1 MLANVAIDTCSTGCL
16 MTEHAADELSLE
28 GQMSQFTLR
37 GVTDA
42 ENSMMSL
49 KTQVEVSSMDGRFN
63 RILRGVRVIPVITD
77 DTKALDWRPYLSAYG
92 IEGVPPAREGQIDLL
107 IGMNYP
113 RFLKQYDF
121 KEVRSNFALIKNDL
135 GWAGCGVADRK
146 EILEGNTFKISY
158 SNPFILDEEDSDYSE
173 DAEEG
178 DDRDEM
184 IDNMMC
190 LLASGRQASSA
201 DIKQLIELIQSSTLY
216 DNFPESGMTVEEERC
231 LKMLQDTYEVVNGRA
246 IISPLW
252 KEGQPSGFI
261 NNYRHALKRLKSI
274 LHKMPEDHFDCID
287 KIFEDYLQK
296 GLIDEITDE
305 VNNPHEEHAIW
316 WAHFPVMNPNSE
328 TTPVRPVMDGKA
340 PCINGKSIN
349 DHCFHCG
356 PCLINDLTQVLL
368 RYRKYNVAFSGDIS
382 KMFLKIL
389 VPEEYRKYSRFIWC
403 QKDDHS
409 KLRYFQFKGHV
420 FGKVC
425 SPTCAIWVTQRNAE
439 DHRAEMPRAAEAVL
453 KSTLVDDTLDSVP
466 TPEEGV
472 QVIRDLEKMCRDI
485 GLVISKFSTTSKEV
499 AQALPPEITKS
510 DNMILFEDFHRQGI
524 EYGGLDYKPGTVP
537 KAPTMRT
544 LGMYHKMV
552 DDTLGFVAYTP
563 DSNLEWTKTKCLSQ
577 AMKIFDPLGYA
588 VPVML
593 EPKLIMQQ
601 LWRRKTEW
609 TDVLTPDELS
619 RWSDWLPNLPRME
632 QLQFKRLLMPG
643 LPEDFESV
651 QVHVFTDASAEAF
664 ASVAYIRITYTDGR
678 PIYTNFIQAK
688 NNIAPIKVKRTIPK
702 LELMSIHQGARL
714 ADHVCRVLEIPRKDV
729 TIWSDSKTALQWLR
743 MESTTLLLVVHN
755 YCEKTKALFPVE
767 QTRWVP
773 GPENP
778 ADVATRPKMVVD
790 MADLP
795 QWTEG
800 PRFLKDPPDSWPTLP
815 ELEKTSE
822 VMEGVKKDFK
832 LFSAFTTLK
841 VITRAMAQRQREKD
855 FIMNTNNYSS
865 YGYTLRVVTHMIRF
879 MRILKERRQ
888 ATKEGR
894 PIPRPA
900 PLRLGIKT
908 VTEYAY
914 GKKIKGKREII
925 AKKTNVSTYFP
936 EGVPQV
942 IPTKRERE
950 EAELRLVRQH
960 QLKFFEKEIDDL
972 KSGRDLLQSNK
983 LCRLGAEV
991 VPHKSCFGRDFEVL
1005 RLGGRIASAPHLCE
1019 RMRKPFVL
1027 HPNDELVKRMIQHYH
1042 SVVLHHMGGLKCL
1055 TGEINRSRW
1064 IVGSVAHLKRIL
1076 RECYHCRKLRPRPTV
1091 QRMAPLPHSRIP
1103 GEGERRLAAFTVTS
1117 LDVAGPWLT
1126 SQGRGKSKT
1135 KRWLLIFRCAMYGA
1149 VHLEIL
1155 HSMDTG
1161 SFLMAL
1167 SRFAAYASR
1176 PKRIYCDRGRNFV
1189 RGDKEIEL
1197 VWDRICTDEVA
1208 NNEHKIEFVFSPAEA
1223 PHFNGLIERMVGEA
1237 KKNLEAVLSSDEN
1250 QISDEALETSFKIV
1264 QRLLN
1269 NRPIGILTSVDPRD
1283 PEPITPAHFLMNGN
1297 INEDIVPP
1305 KAFLEGTETLAE
1317 KYWFIQSQMDKF
1329 WTRFCRSLTPHLREH
1344 NKWITKRKEVQVGD
1358 VVCII
1363 EDSNDPDSH
1372 YKVGIIQ
1379 EVTPGLDGMIRRVQ
1393 IRVKDGKTL
1402 DRGLNRIYVLVP
1414 KEKLHP
1420 EKESSNEPSPEEE
1433 SSNEPSP
1440 ERESPK
1446 EPSPTKEGP
1455 KEPSPERE
1463 SSKEPRV
1470 KEPPRR
1476 SKRLKRN
1483 QEAKATALLSMKY
1496 PVDSGYNNCTLFA

>member
-1 MLANVAIDTCSTGCL
+1 MNGGKTNLFLVTARLRNPKTKAEMLANVAIDTCSTGCL
-16 MTEHAADELSLE
+16 MTEYAADELSLE
-28 GQMSQFTLR
+28 GEMLPFTLK

-42 ENSMMSL
+42 ESSMLSL
-49 KTQVEVSSMDGRFN
+49 KTSVEVSSIDGKFN
-63 RILRGVRVIPVITD
+63 KIIRGVRAIPVITD

-92 IEGVPPAREGQIDLL
+92 IEGVAPAREGQIDFL
-107 IGMNYP
+107 IGMNHP
-113 RFLKQYDF
+113 RFLKQHDF

-146 EILEGNTFKISY
+146 EILEGQTYKISY
-158 SNPFILDEEDSDYSE
+158 SNPFISDEDDSDYSE
-173 DAEEG
+173 DADEG
-178 DDRDEM
+178 DERSEM
-184 IDNMMC
+184 IENVQC
-190 LLASGRQASSA
+190 LVATGRQTTSA
-201 DIKQLIELIQSSTLY
+201 NIKQLIELIQNSTLY
-216 DNFPESGMTVEEERC
+216 DNFPETGMTVEEERC
-231 LKMLQDTYEVVNGRA
+231 LKILQNTYQVVNGRA
-246 IISPLW
+246 MISPLW
-252 KEGQPSGFI
+252 REGQPSGFL
-261 NNYRHALKRLKSI
+261 NNYRHALNRLNGI
-274 LHKMPEDHFDCID
+274 LKHMPDDHFDCID
-287 KIFEDYLQK
+287 QIFEDYLRK

-389 VPEEYRKYSRFIWC
+389 VPEEYRKYSRFIWVT
-403 QKDDHS
+403 KGDRS
-409 KLRYFQFKGHV
+409 KRRYFQFRGHV

-425 SPTCAIWVTQRNAE
+425 SPTCAIWVTQQNAE
-439 DHRAEMPRAAEAVL
+439 EHRAQMPRAAEAVL

-472 QVIRDLEKMCRDI
+472 QVIQDLEQMCRDI
-485 GLVISKFSTTSKEV
+485 GLIISKFSTTSNEV
-499 AQALPPEITKS
+499 AKALPPEITKS
-510 DNMILFEDFHRQGI
+510 DKMILFEDFNRREI
-524 EYGGLDYKPGTVP
+524 EYGGLDYRPGTVP

-544 LGMYHKMV
+544 LGMYHNMV

-563 DSNLEWTKTKCLSQ
+563 DSNLVWTKTKCLSQ

-609 TDVLTPDELS
+609 TDALTPEELS
-619 RWSDWLPNLPRME
+619 RWSAWLPNLPRME
-632 QLQFKRLLMPG
+632 ELQFKRLLMPG
-643 LPEDFESV
+643 LPEDFESI
-651 QVHVFTDASAEAF
+651 QVHVFADASAEAF
-664 ASVAYIRITYTDGR
+664 SSVAYIRVTYTDGR

-714 ADHVCRVLEIPRKDV
+714 AAHVCKVLDIPKKDV

-743 MESTTLLLVVHN
+743 MESTTLQLVVHN
-755 YCEKTKALFPVE
+755 YCEKTKAIFPVE

-778 ADVATRPKMVVD
+778 ADVATRPKMVED
-790 MADLP
+790 MANLP
-795 QWTEG
+795 QWTYG
-800 PRFLKDPPDSWPTLP
+800 PSFLKESPDSWPTLP

-832 LFSAFTTLK
+832 LFSACMALK
-841 VITRAMAQRQREKD
+841 VTTRAMAQRQREKD
-855 FIMNTNNYSS
+855 FIMNTNEYSS
-865 YGYTLRVVTHMIRF
+865 YSKLLRVVSYVIRF
-879 MRILKERRQ
+879 LRILKARRQ
-888 ATKEGR
+888 ETKEGK
-894 PIPRPA
+894 PSPRPTL
-900 PLRLGIKT
+900 LRKGVKT
-908 VTEYAY
+908 VTEYEF
-914 GKKIKGKREII
+914 GKKDKKGKPEVVS
-925 AKKTNVSTYFP
+925 KKVK
-936 EGVPQV
+936 
-942 IPTKRERE
+942 IPTFFPDGVSQAWPTKQERD

-983 LCRLGAEV
+983 LCRLGAEIT
-991 VPHKSCFGRDFEVL
+991 PQESCFGRDFEIL

-1027 HPNDELVKRMIQHYH
+1027 HPNDELVQRMIQHYH
-1042 SVVLHHMGGLKCL
+1042 SEVLNHMGGLKCL

-1103 GEGERRLAAFTVTS
+1103 REGERRLSAFTVTS

-1149 VHLEIL
+1149 VHLEML

-1189 RGDKEIEL
+1189 RGNKEIDL
-1197 VWDRICTDEVA
+1197 VWERICTDEVA
-1208 NNEHKIEFVFSPAEA
+1208 NNEHSIEFVFSPAEA

-1237 KKNLEAVLSSDEN
+1237 KKNLEAILSSDEN
-1250 QISDEALETSFKIV
+1250 QITDEALDTSFKIV

-1297 INEDIVPP
+1297 IHEDIVPP
-1305 KAFLEGTETLAE
+1305 NVSLEGTETLAD
-1317 KYWFIQSQMDKF
+1317 KFWTIQSLLDKF
-1329 WTRFCRSLTPHLREH
+1329 WTRLCRSLTPHLREH
-1344 NKWITKRKEVQVGD
+1344 NKWITKRKEVHVGD
-1358 VVCII
+1358 VVCIL
-1363 EDSNDPDSH
+1363 EDTPDPDSH

-1379 EVTPGLDGMIRRVQ
+1379 EVTPGLDGMVRRVQ
-1393 IRVKDGKTL
+1393 IRVRDGKTL

-1414 KEKLHP
+1414 REKLYP
-1420 EKESSNEPSPEEE
+1420 E
-1433 SSNEPSP
+1433 
-1440 ERESPK
+1440 
-1446 EPSPTKEGP
+1446 KEGP
-1455 KEPSPERE
+1455 K
-1463 SSKEPRV
+1463 KPRI
-1470 KEPPRR
+1470 EGSPRR

-1483 QEAKATALLSMKY
+1483 REAKSTTLISAKARSNHGL
-1496 PVDSGYNNCTLFA
+1496 PVDSGYENCILFS